1 MLNIW
6 SRSLLLCL
14 IGGTAAFAPNKNAN
28 NIKNVNA
35 GSMSA
40 AVNAS
45 SPESYARRIVGN
57 SMTTSSAIT
66 ALSLSASSDNDG
78 GIEEENI
85 RTLLDSALNADSDM
99 ASKLLDTISSLR
111 KKDAQDELT
120 ALLDD
125 ILDRVDGGGKPI
137 WTKLRI
143 TSKFSR
149 RSRLAALSR
158 LLDISTPEASDN
170 DDDTED
176 AKKGRRRRSL
186 VIALRSII
194 VSETSSENEGDA
206 KVVKGVPIYKIEK
219 AARKDLK
226 EAISTKDMESRLPPG
241 LETPKYD
248 VVVKRPKFEIREYES
263 FAVCSV
269 PMAKPRPDAIAT
281 DQKISQPQLSG
292 ASSFGAL
299 AGYLFGKNQ
308 QETAMKMTTPV
319 LTTGDGDEKEMAFVL
334 PSTYW
339 DEDALS
345 KAPSPLKNSLVQL
358 KRENGGQRAVVMFG
372 GLATSKEVE
381 LKKQQLM
388 KSVETDKEWN
398 VDPNAPIT
406 LAQYND
412 PFTPPWKRLNEVS
425 VPVQPNA

>member
-1 MLNIW
+1 MFRLL
-6 SRSLLLCL
+6 SRFLLLCL
-14 IGGTAAFAPNKNAN
+14 VGGTAAFATIKNVN
-28 NIKNVNA
+28 NIKNVDA
-35 GSMSA
+35 GMNT
-40 AVNAS
+40 VNAS
-45 SPESYARRIVGN
+45 SPESYARNIIGN
-57 SMTTSSAIT
+57 SMVSASTNT
-66 ALSLSASSDNDG
+66 ALSLSASSDPDG
-78 GIEEENI
+78 EHEKNENI
-85 RTLLDSALNADSDM
+85 QTLLDSALNADSDM
-99 ASKLLDTISSLR
+99 ASKLLDIISSLR
-111 KKDAQDELT
+111 KENKQEELT
-120 ALLDD
+120 KVLDD
-125 ILDRVDGGGKPI
+125 IIHRVDGGKPV

-170 DDDTED
+170 ADDTDD
-176 AKKGRRRRSL
+176 AKKSRRKRAL

-194 VSETSSENEGDA
+194 VSEESAENEGDA
-206 KVVKGVPIYKIEK
+206 KVVKGVPIYMIEK

-226 EAISTKDMESRLPPG
+226 EASSIDMSSRLPPG

-248 VVVKRPKFEIREYES
+248 VIVKRPKFEIREYES

-269 PMAKPRPDAIAT
+269 TMTKPRPDAITT

-345 KAPSPLKNSLVQL
+345 KAPSPLENSLVQL

-372 GLATSKEVE
+372 GLASSKEVKA
-381 LKKQQLM
+381 KKQQLM
-388 KSVETDKEWN
+388 KSLEADKEWC
-398 VDPNAPIT
+398 VSPNAPIT

-425 VPVQPNA
+425 VPVQPST